1 MKSSGLEHEPD
12 SMIAAAMCGLLIGDT
27 RCQHTLK
34 RQILK
39 MERKR
44 KKGIREREERE
55 KGDGKEENA
64 RVKGNKGMSKCHRV

>member
-12 SMIAAAMCGLLIGDT
+12 SMMAAAMCGLLIGDT

-44 KKGIREREERE
+44 KKGIREREESKR
-55 KGDGKEENA
+55 
-64 RVKGNKGMSKCHRV
+64 RKGMARKKMPG